1 MKKIFVLVVLISQF
15 QSFSQEKSFHNYY
28 WNNYEN
34 SKSIIGATNCYV
46 RATPSTKATVLD
58 SLQIGKEIT
67 VLKATDIDYAIKGL
81 NVSWVEIEYQ
91 SKSGTILK
99 GYLWKGFL
107 ALGYTKKKSLTFLT
121 TIDKY
126 EIRKKDSLDVFSISV
141 KILNDKNTVL
151 GQKTFQ
157 ERLGESSYFQ
167 NSAIGGLGLKSITDI
182 YRISFDGE
190 ACGIPSLFY
199 YFAWNGTK
207 IIQLPGKICSA
218 DGGIYFYNE
227 NFIFPKEK
235 GGKPDTIIKVFKEG
249 EAVDEEA
256 INPIFNVKEWKEIYE
271 WNGEKAFLVNKI
283 KPKKYKIKY

>member
-249 EAVDEEA
+249 EAVDEEV

-283 KPKKYKIKY
+283 KPKKYKIKH

>member
-207 IIQLPGKICSA
+207 IILLPGKICSA
-218 DGGIYFYNE
+218 DGGIYFFNE

>member
-249 EAVDEEA
+249 EAVDEEV

-271 WNGEKAFLVNKI
+271 WNGEKAILVNKI